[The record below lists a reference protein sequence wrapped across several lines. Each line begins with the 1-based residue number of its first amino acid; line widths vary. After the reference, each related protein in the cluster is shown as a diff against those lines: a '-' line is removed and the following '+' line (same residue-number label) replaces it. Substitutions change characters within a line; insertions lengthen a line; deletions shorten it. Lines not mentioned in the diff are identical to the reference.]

1 MITKDS
7 FAGMDIGTKSMTDT
21 NKLDA
26 LVKRIKAEGCEN
38 KYREHTEHSYVAY
51 EYDDDELRRVI
62 KLCQPYYAQLAK
74 DAIYELYPDF
84 EPTANTILLAID
96 DAFKEDKGGD

>member
-1 MITKDS
+1 
-7 FAGMDIGTKSMTDT
+7 MTDT

-74 DAIYELYPDF
+74 DAVEKQKDLPDTGDIAYDGGF
-84 EPTANTILLAID
+84 FDATSFALKVID
-96 DAFKEDKGGD
+96 KAFNNDIK